1 MHLSEIFKSIKDHV
15 ILWYNMLID
24 YFKKLVSKNSKI
36 NNQNVDQ
43 DIHIIKYKVKHVK
56 IKKKNEN

>member
-1 MHLSEIFKSIKDHV
+1 MHLSEICNSIKEHI
-15 ILWYNMLID
+15 ILWSNMLID
-24 YFKKLVSKNSKI
+24 YFKKLISKNSKI

>member
-1 MHLSEIFKSIKDHV
+1 MQLSEICNSIKEH
-15 ILWYNMLID
+15 IISLYNMLID
-24 YFKKLVSKNSKI
+24 YFKKLTSKKSKI
-36 NNQNVDQ
+36 NNQNADQ

>member
-1 MHLSEIFKSIKDHV
+1 MHLSEICNNIKDHV

-24 YFKKLVSKNSKI
+24 YFKKLTSKNSKI
-36 NNQNVDQ
+36 NNQNADQ
-43 DIHIIKYKVKHVK
+43 DIHIIKYKVKHVR

>member
-1 MHLSEIFKSIKDHV
+1 MHLSEICNSIKEHI
-15 ILWYNMLID
+15 ILCGNMLID

-36 NNQNVDQ
+36 NNQNADQ

>member
-1 MHLSEIFKSIKDHV
+1 MHLSEICNSIKEHI
-15 ILWYNMLID
+15 ILWSNMLID
-24 YFKKLVSKNSKI
+24 YFKKLVPKNSKI

-43 DIHIIKYKVKHVK
+43 EIHIIKYKVKHVK

>member
-1 MHLSEIFKSIKDHV
+1 MQLSEICNSIKEHI

-24 YFKKLVSKNSKI
+24 YFKKLTSKKLEI
-36 NNQNVDQ
+36 NNQNADQ
-43 DIHIIKYKVKHVK
+43 DIHIIKYKVKHIK

>member
-1 MHLSEIFKSIKDHV
+1 MHLSEICNSIKDHV

-36 NNQNVDQ
+36 NNQNTDQ

>member
-1 MHLSEIFKSIKDHV
+1 MQLFEICNSIKEHI

-24 YFKKLVSKNSKI
+24 YFKKLTSKKQEI
-36 NNQNVDQ
+36 NNQNADQ
-43 DIHIIKYKVKHVK
+43 DIHIIKYKVKHVT

>member
-1 MHLSEIFKSIKDHV
+1 MHLSEICNSIKEHI
-15 ILWYNMLID
+15 ILWSNMLID
-24 YFKKLVSKNSKI
+24 YFKKLISKNSKI
-36 NNQNVDQ
+36 NNQNDDQ

>member
-1 MHLSEIFKSIKDHV
+1 MHLSEICNSIKDRV

-24 YFKKLVSKNSKI
+24 YFKKLVSKKSKI
-36 NNQNVDQ
+36 NNQNADQ

>member
-1 MHLSEIFKSIKDHV
+1 MQLTEMCNIIKEHI
-15 ILWYNMLID
+15 ILWCNMLID

-36 NNQNVDQ
+36 NNQNDDQ

>member
-1 MHLSEIFKSIKDHV
+1 MQLTEMYNSIKEHI
-15 ILWYNMLID
+15 ILWSNMLID

-36 NNQNVDQ
+36 NNQNADQ
-43 DIHIIKYKVKHVK
+43 DIHIIKYKIKHVK

>member
-1 MHLSEIFKSIKDHV
+1 MHLSEICNSIKEHI
-15 ILWYNMLID
+15 ILWGNMLID

-36 NNQNVDQ
+36 NNQNADQ

>member
-1 MHLSEIFKSIKDHV
+1 MQLSEICNSIKEHI

-24 YFKKLVSKNSKI
+24 YFKKSTSKKQEI
-36 NNQNVDQ
+36 NNQNADQ

>member
-1 MHLSEIFKSIKDHV
+1 MQLSEICNNIKEHI

-24 YFKKLVSKNSKI
+24 YFKMLTSKKSEI
-36 NNQNVDQ
+36 NNQNADQ
-43 DIHIIKYKVKHVK
+43 DIHIIKYKVKHIK

>member
-1 MHLSEIFKSIKDHV
+1 MHLSEICNSIKDH
-15 ILWYNMLID
+15 IIMWSNMLID

>member
-1 MHLSEIFKSIKDHV
+1 MQFFEICNSIKEHI

-24 YFKKLVSKNSKI
+24 YFKKLTFKKTEI
-36 NNQNVDQ
+36 NNQNIDQ

>member
-1 MHLSEIFKSIKDHV
+1 MQLSEICNNIKEH
-15 ILWYNMLID
+15 IISWYNMLID
-24 YFKKLVSKNSKI
+24 YFKKSTSKNLKI
-36 NNQNVDQ
+36 NNQNADQ

>member
-1 MHLSEIFKSIKDHV
+1 MQLSEICNNIKEH
-15 ILWYNMLID
+15 IISWYNMLID
-24 YFKKLVSKNSKI
+24 YFKKLVSKKSEI
-36 NNQNVDQ
+36 NNQNADQ

>member
-1 MHLSEIFKSIKDHV
+1 MHLSEICNSIKDHV
-15 ILWYNMLID
+15 ILLYNMLID

-36 NNQNVDQ
+36 NNQNADQ

>member
-1 MHLSEIFKSIKDHV
+1 MQLSEICNNIKEH
-15 ILWYNMLID
+15 IISWYNMLID
-24 YFKKLVSKNSKI
+24 YFKKLTSKKSEI

-43 DIHIIKYKVKHVK
+43 NIHIIKYKVTHVK

>member
-1 MHLSEIFKSIKDHV
+1 MHLSEICNSIKEHI
-15 ILWYNMLID
+15 ILWSNMLID

-36 NNQNVDQ
+36 NNQNAHQ
-43 DIHIIKYKVKHVK
+43 DIHIIKYNVKHVK

>member
-1 MHLSEIFKSIKDHV
+1 MQLSKMCNNIKEHI
-15 ILWYNMLID
+15 ILWCNMLID
-24 YFKKLVSKNSKI
+24 YFKKLTSKKSEI

-43 DIHIIKYKVKHVK
+43 NIHIIKYKVTHVK

>member
-1 MHLSEIFKSIKDHV
+1 MHLSEICNSIKEHI
-15 ILWYNMLID
+15 ILWSNMLID
-24 YFKKLVSKNSKI
+24 YFKKLVFKNSKI
-36 NNQNVDQ
+36 NNQNADQ

>member
-1 MHLSEIFKSIKDHV
+1 MQLSKMCNNIKEHI
-15 ILWYNMLID
+15 ILWCNMLID
-24 YFKKLVSKNSKI
+24 YFKKLTYKKSEI

-43 DIHIIKYKVKHVK
+43 NIHIIKYKVTHVK

>member
-1 MHLSEIFKSIKDHV
+1 MHLSEICNNIKEHI
-15 ILWYNMLID
+15 ILWGNMLID

-36 NNQNVDQ
+36 NNQNEEQ

>member
-1 MHLSEIFKSIKDHV
+1 MQLSETYNSIKEHI

-24 YFKKLVSKNSKI
+24 YFKKLTSNKSKI
-36 NNQNVDQ
+36 NNQNADQ

>member
-1 MHLSEIFKSIKDHV
+1 MHLSEICNSIKEHI
-15 ILWYNMLID
+15 ILWSNMLID
-24 YFKKLVSKNSKI
+24 YFKKLVPKNSKI
-36 NNQNVDQ
+36 NNQNADQ

>member
-1 MHLSEIFKSIKDHV
+1 MHLSEICNNIKEHI
-15 ILWYNMLID
+15 ILWCDMLID

-36 NNQNVDQ
+36 NNQNADQ

>member
-1 MHLSEIFKSIKDHV
+1 MRLSEICNSIKEYI
-15 ILWYNMLID
+15 ILWCNMLID

>member
-1 MHLSEIFKSIKDHV
+1 MQLSEICNSIKEHI
-15 ILWYNMLID
+15 ILWRNMLID
-24 YFKKLVSKNSKI
+24 YFKKLTFKKTEI
-36 NNQNVDQ
+36 NNQNIDQ